1 MAHPNLLSDHP
12 QKLFFHYLL
21 PSIGATLV
29 SSIYILADTVMIG
42 RGIGADA
49 LAALNLVL
57 PVFAV
62 FFSTGMLFG
71 VGGGVMMSVAMGSGD
86 KEKARRYFS
95 TALLFCLC
103 ALAALFLIFTLF
115 FENIA
120 YALGCDDS
128 SIVLVR
134 QYGYPIVWC
143 CPVFTLSSF
152 LQAFVRNDR
161 APRRAMLGV
170 LCGGVTNI
178 VLDYL
183 FIYPLGL
190 GMAGA
195 AWATVA
201 GNGVTVLILLSHFL
215 SKQNSMRF
223 SLHSVTPALLRDV
236 AGCGVSSF
244 LTDIAN
250 GVVIFLF
257 NLQLLSYIGSL
268 GVVVYSII
276 SNSALIAMSVFNGV
290 SQAAQP
296 IMAANF
302 GAKSRE
308 RVLAVRRLGLITVV
322 CAGAALCLVGMAWPE
337 LLINAFVEPTNDIY
351 TLGVVAIRIY
361 FTAFLLMNLNIF
373 FSNYFQAIVRPRSAF
388 AVCVLRGL
396 VLCAAF
402 VFLLPAVMGPVGI
415 WLSVPLTEAVT
426 LGVALI
432 LLKKAR
438 PA

>member
-161 APRRAMLGV
+161 AP
-170 LCGGVTNI
+170 
-178 VLDYL
+178 
-183 FIYPLGL
+183 
-190 GMAGA
+190 GA
-195 AWATVA
+195 PCWE
-201 GNGVTVLILLSHFL
+201 
-215 SKQNSMRF
+215 
-223 SLHSVTPALLRDV
+223 
-236 AGCGVSSF
+236 C
-244 LTDIAN
+244 
-250 GVVIFLF
+250 
-257 NLQLLSYIGSL
+257 
-268 GVVVYSII
+268 
-276 SNSALIAMSVFNGV
+276 
-290 SQAAQP
+290 
-296 IMAANF
+296 
-302 GAKSRE
+302 
-308 RVLAVRRLGLITVV
+308 
-322 CAGAALCLVGMAWPE
+322 CAAALPILCSITSLSIPLVWAWR
-337 LLINAFVEPTNDIY
+337 AQR
-351 TLGVVAIRIY
+351 G
-361 FTAFLLMNLNIF
+361 
-373 FSNYFQAIVRPRSAF
+373 PR
-388 AVCVLRGL
+388 
-396 VLCAAF
+396 
-402 VFLLPAVMGPVGI
+402 LPA
-415 WLSVPLTEAVT
+415 TA
-426 LGVALI
+426 
-432 LLKKAR
+432 
-438 PA
+438 